1 MYSYEVTA
9 KLGVPAPLLPV
20 FTPKYPVNNFED
32 SKVNIYIHKSGK
44 LINVGN

>member
-9 KLGVPAPLLPV
+9 KLGAPAPLPPV
-20 FTPKYPVNNFED
+20 KYPVNNFED
-32 SKVNIYIHKSGK
+32 SKVNIYMHKSGK